1 MALPL
6 RHVVVNV
13 NDGRDHNLLPRRGF
27 AAVEGRAKSLE
38 VAFARWSRVGDG
50 ERTEAR
56 RSDRGGARRG
66 VVHAGKEG
74 CERQE
79 ANRQEARGKR
89 GKRQRGKRQETVHGL
104 TEWLRASHA
113 TQRVD
118 RWVSPDQR
126 GPASKPWRIR
136 LVGTSSMAGWV
147 STQ

>member
-1 MALPL
+1 VALPL

-89 GKRQRGKRQETVHGL
+89 QEAKRQELGDGAWAHGV
-104 TEWLRASHA
+104 ASGKSRYA
-113 TQRVD
+113 A
-118 RWVSPDQR
+118 R
-126 GPASKPWRIR
+126 GPMGESRPE
-136 LVGTSSMAGWV
+136 SAGK
-147 STQ
+147 